1 MISSPHLAPP
11 RVSGRPA
18 KSAGTR
24 SLRASVFRDAHA
36 IIQREYREDL
46 AVEALARRVLASR
59 RQLQRVFTDAGT
71 TVRGE
76 LRAVRMRRASELLL
90 GSSVSVR
97 EVASTVGYRQ
107 PAHFSDAFRRRYGV
121 TPSQYRRGLA
131 VQAEAPEGLPAPPP
145 GEAT

>member
-1 MISSPHLAPP
+1 MISSPHLAPPP

-24 SLRASVFRDAHA
+24 SLRASLFPDAHA
-36 IIQREYREDL
+36 IIRPEYSEDL
-46 AVEALARRVLASR
+46 GVEAPGRRVPASR
-59 RQLQRVFTDAGT
+59 RQLQRVFADAGRR
-71 TVRGE
+71 VRAE

-107 PAHFSDAFRRRYGV
+107 PAHFSDAFR
-121 TPSQYRRGLA
+121 
-131 VQAEAPEGLPAPPP
+131 
-145 GEAT
+145 